1 MLVQLN
7 WWSLP
12 WVHSDEGYRVSFQ
25 VTLGT
30 MVCVCVCVCS
40 KGFSVLL
47 NKGRIYCWQHDVPVL
62 FLLQESTK
70 GGSPQKDAMG
80 NFLLMGIFQ
89 SNIQKGG
96 LVHQKKLMPL
106 FKFLFPVTPKSNYRI
121 ICDQIPVSV
130 HLWTNAEQS
139 NSRGIFFHVVPRDLP
154 YRSIAII
161 VGRRKK

>member
-12 WVHSDEGYRVSFQ
+12 WVHSDEDYRVSFQ

-30 MVCVCVCVCS
+30 MVCVCVCVCVQRV
-40 KGFSVLL
+40 FLCYWT
-47 NKGRIYCWQHDVPVL
+47 RIYCWQHDVPVL
-62 FLLQESTK
+62 FLLQESTQ
-70 GGSPQKDAMG
+70 GGSPQKDAIG
-80 NFLLMGIFQ
+80 NILLMGIFQ

-106 FKFLFPVTPKSNYRI
+106 FKFLFPVTPKSNFRI

-130 HLWTNAEQS
+130 HLWTTAEQS